1 MCRKSCLNIHTENKQ
16 KQVEKKKLKKPIEI
30 NVKLKIK
37 LIGLWMWC
45 DNWTLDKYYIIIVMC
60 NKCHILNTYILVY
73 WSKVIDNDH
82 TLHSKPLTT
91 NANSWIG
98 NYFDKPKRI
107 HLHNCSLLKKI
118 KIFYFWYNKWR
129 NKKLK
134 IVIIR
139 KLIYICSLLV
149 LSK

>member
-98 NYFDKPKRI
+98 NYFDKPQNSHTQLFLVDKYKNISFR
-107 HLHNCSLLKKI
+107 
-118 KIFYFWYNKWR
+118 YNKRR

-134 IVIIR
+134 IIIIS

-149 LSK
+149 SSK